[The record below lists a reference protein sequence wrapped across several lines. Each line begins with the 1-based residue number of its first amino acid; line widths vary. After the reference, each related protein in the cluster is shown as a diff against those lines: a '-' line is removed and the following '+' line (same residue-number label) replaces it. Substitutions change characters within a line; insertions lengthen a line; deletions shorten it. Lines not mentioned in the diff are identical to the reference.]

1 MDVKDKV
8 LYVMRKR
15 KSIEEEKLGIFRKFS
30 VPTWSLRLSMVNE
43 FPDDEWT
50 AAKLRKVLIS
60 LCKDGLVSKDLN
72 NSRIGNSVWIL
83 EENNGQPATSS

>member
-15 KSIEEEKLGIFRKFS
+15 KSIEEEALGIFRKFS
-30 VPTWSLRLSMVNE
+30 VATWSLRLSMVNE

-50 AAKLRKVLIS
+50 AAKLRKVLMS

-72 NSRIGNSVWIL
+72 NSRIGNSIWIL
-83 EENNGQPATSS
+83 EV

>member
-15 KSIEEEKLGIFRKFS
+15 KSIEEETLGIFRKFS
-30 VPTWSLRLSMVNE
+30 VATWSLRLSMVSE

-50 AAKLRKVLIS
+50 AAKLRKVLMS

-72 NSRIGNSVWIL
+72 NSRIGYSVWIL
-83 EENNGQPATSS
+83 EEN

>member
-15 KSIEEEKLGIFRKFS
+15 KSIEEELGICGKFS
-30 VPTWSLRLSMVNE
+30 VSTQSLRLSMVNE

-60 LCKDGLVSKDLN
+60 LCKGGLVSKDLN
-72 NSRIGNSVWIL
+72 NSRIGNSVWTL
-83 EENNGQPATSS
+83 EEN

>member
-15 KSIEEEKLGIFRKFS
+15 KSIEEETLGIFRKFS
-30 VPTWSLRLSMVNE
+30 VATWSLRLSMVNE

-83 EENNGQPATSS
+83 EENHG

>member
-8 LYVMRKR
+8 LSVMRKR
-15 KSIEEEKLGIFRKFS
+15 KSIEEEALGIFRKFS
-30 VPTWSLRLSMVNE
+30 VATWSLRLSMVNE

-72 NSRIGNSVWIL
+72 NSRTGNSVWIL
-83 EENNGQPATSS
+83 EEN

>member
-8 LYVMRKR
+8 LSVMRKR
-15 KSIEEEKLGIFRKFS
+15 KSIEEETLGICRKFH
-30 VPTWSLRLSMVNE
+30 VATWNLRLSMVNE

-50 AAKLRKVLIS
+50 TAKLRKVLIS
-60 LCKDGLVSKDLN
+60 LCNDGLVSKDLN

-83 EENNGQPATSS
+83 ED

>member
-1 MDVKDKV
+1 MKDKV

-15 KSIEEEKLGIFRKFS
+15 KYIEEEELGIFRKFS
-30 VPTWSLRLSMVNE
+30 VATWSLRLSMVNE

-83 EENNGQPATSS
+83 ED

>member
-8 LYVMRKR
+8 LYVMRRR
-15 KSIEEEKLGIFRKFS
+15 KSIEEQLGICGKFS
-30 VPTWSLRLSMVNE
+30 VATWSLCLSMVNE

-60 LCKDGLVSKDLN
+60 LRQDGLVSKDLN
-72 NSRIGNSVWIL
+72 NSRIGNSIWVL
-83 EENNGQPATSS
+83 EEN

>member
-15 KSIEEEKLGIFRKFS
+15 KSIEEEALGIFRKFS
-30 VPTWSLRLSMVNE
+30 VATWSLRLSMVNE

-60 LCKDGLVSKDLN
+60 LCNDGLVSKDLN

-83 EENNGQPATSS
+83 ED